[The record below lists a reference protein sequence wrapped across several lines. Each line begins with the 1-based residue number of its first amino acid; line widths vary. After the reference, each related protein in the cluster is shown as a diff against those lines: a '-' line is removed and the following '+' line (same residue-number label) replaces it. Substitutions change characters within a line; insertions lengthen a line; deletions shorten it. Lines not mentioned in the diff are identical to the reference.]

1 MRKFEALKTY
11 AELAWAGYRGFLKPD
26 KGKFNTTSA
35 QRDNFSKDFV
45 EIKSSKED
53 NLSGFQA
60 VLYKNI
66 KTGEYILSVRG
77 TQMTQMGDLLADIE
91 LAFNGTPHS
100 QIGDMVEFINELKK
114 ETKDKDG
121 NTVSPIIKQEDNITI
136 VGHSLGGTLAQI
148 ASKIYPGLFDNCYT
162 FNSPSGKNLYLY
174 SKEVLKDA
182 EGKYFWIVDVQTN
195 YKYYLDDA
203 IGEALYNYQKSP
215 MTTSATDIR
224 AKDFFNLIADLHEN
238 DRFGELIEVSGETHF
253 IAPMTKILYFYDFAI
268 SHGISEEFV
277 TNYLSSYYKNIVSSM
292 TGEGIAN
299 IAEKII
305 QDIDKTIGKAQGKS
319 DIIDICQIYDSDKTN
334 FTLELIPFNAPIN
347 QIFPDSNISIEK
359 LYALVNLNN
368 FIISD
373 IDLPAYK
380 ELEKYK
386 DEYSDNYVKDK
397 SKMLQKVLIS
407 KAVSGEYYKDYQSNI
422 ELKPLF
428 DEYGQ
433 ITDSPN
439 NQFIF
444 GTNKNDDIENIKSK
458 LNPDTHTKIYAL
470 AGDDNIKIVG
480 GSAYIEAGSGNDT
493 IDLRG
498 SKGENTVY
506 GGVNNDKEDKDYDD
520 GDDTIYGGEGKDT
533 IYGGSGKD
541 TIYTDNDDKEDL
553 LYGGDG
559 FDTYYAGDKDIIE
572 DTDGQGRVFFNDSI
586 LTGGTYDKEK
596 GVYLSEDGKTE
607 NKLLEDEKLI
617 VKKDGGTVTINGYKK
632 DFKDENGN
640 AYLSITLL
648 DSDEI
653 GISISDNQTN
663 EGDSGKKSLDFNIS
677 LQGSIEKGEF
687 LILGVGDKK
696 YLFGDPSE
704 EYIKKYNLNL
714 AQYERGNTYTYT
726 WEGNTIKQEDRKFD
740 VTPTIIQTSDKLKAK
755 ILKSG
760 IGKIIDDDR
769 DPNEDLPETYDPIVI
784 DFNKNSVTSTRLDS
798 TVYFDHDNNGFA
810 EATAWI
816 EKDDGLLALDKN
828 NNGKIDN
835 GNELFGNHT
844 ISNTAYGYTDKKATN
859 GYEALKAYDLNS
871 DNVIDEKDEIFNK
884 LKIWK
889 DKNSNGITDE
899 GELSPLADNNIKS
912 IDLNYKEIAIDENSN
927 TVKQSSKVT
936 LKDGSTLDA
945 NDVWMKVNL
954 NKTEEIIDQS
964 KLPPEVQ
971 ALPQV
976 IASGNL
982 SSLRVAAGKNEKL
995 ATIINLYLMLSPEDR
1010 KKHIDELIYEWAG
1023 VSDMHPNSRTTS
1035 IDSRIVNVY
1044 EKLTGKPFTWHGSS
1058 NDANIRISANI
1069 IKERFDT
1076 FKRYVYATIELQT
1089 AYTDMDLNL
1098 DLMSLGEDGKLSYK
1112 FDALNSKLMQLYKD
1126 EKYNEIVN
1134 LIEIVREASTYKP
1147 IFQKNLKENLSNFC
1161 VNDDKLLSLC
1171 FNTYI
1176 SGTDGNDVISG
1187 NSEDNFIVG
1196 GKGNDTLNGGAGD
1209 DTYVFA
1215 KGDGND
1221 TIYDTAGDDKIQ
1233 FREGITPN
1241 DVSLKR
1247 ELNKLIISIKSNDD
1261 SITIQN
1267 FFSVNPEIGNNTVR
1281 TITFADGTVYD
1292 FNKILELTPLSSTDK
1307 DDKLYLTDGNDT
1319 FDAGLGND
1327 EIWSGNGDDII
1338 SGNEGNDVLYG
1349 NNGNDTINGNDGN
1362 DELHGDDGND
1372 QLFGGDGNDTLCG
1385 ENGNDTLIGG
1395 MGSDNLQGGDGNDTL
1410 NGGLG
1415 NDTLYGGNGND
1426 TYIFNKGD
1434 GADTITDYGGNNI
1447 LKLGTGLDKKDL
1459 IVSHNSNGYILLSF
1473 KDNASD
1479 SITLTSPNIQVVEF
1493 ANGDKINIDEIKKL
1507 SLIGD
1512 DTDNM
1517 IYGYNGE
1524 NNILVGNK
1532 GNDTLTGS
1540 YGNDTYIFNRGDGAD
1555 TIIDYGGNN
1564 ILKLGAG
1571 LDKKDLIVSHNSN
1584 GHILLSFKNNAS
1596 DSITLTSPN
1605 IQVVEFANG
1614 DKMGIDEIKKLSLI
1628 GDDTDNTIYGY
1639 NGENNILVG
1648 NKGNDTLTGSY
1659 GNDTYIFN
1667 KGDGNDIIADTGGI
1681 NTLQF
1686 GEGISRS
1693 DLEFNAINFGSD
1705 LKISFKST
1713 PHDSVIINRISIKN
1727 IKFANGEILK
1737 LSDIDNIKIMGTEG
1751 NDVIRAGINTP
1762 HIIEGGNGNDNIK
1775 GNNYTKSINGGKGN
1789 DWLNGGEGN
1798 DTYIFNEGD
1807 GNDVIYDISGVDILK
1822 FGDNIRKEDLKF
1834 KRDPNKLVISVKE
1847 DSGMLWDSITLENFY
1862 SINSGMTYNN
1872 TVRTISFADGSVY
1885 NLDDMLKSAL
1895 PSPTDRAD
1903 ILYLSDGD
1911 DTFDAGLGND
1921 IIWGGDGDDVI
1932 YGNEGN
1938 DTIYGDNGND
1948 TLIGGKGDD
1957 KLEGRR
1963 GDDTYIF
1970 NKGDGNDVIYDIEG
1984 SNTIKFNDFSADDI
1998 NIKRIF
2004 NDVVI
2009 NSKISNDTVTL
2020 QRFYNNNGESTIN
2033 TIKFKDGTSWDYQT
2047 ILNNSSI
2054 KATEEDDKF
2063 FLDDQ
2068 DNEFNALGGDDKI
2081 YGNWKSNIIDGGEGN
2096 DILIGGQGN
2105 DTLIGGSGNDELYG
2119 GEDNDILIGGT
2130 GNDML
2135 IGGAGHDTYIFNKG
2149 DGNDTVEDYT
2159 GNNTIK
2165 FNDFTLNDIDI
2176 KKVFDDIVISSKIS
2190 NDTITIKNKLFRHAI
2205 ENIVFKDGSVLSHQ
2219 DILNRSSIKA
2229 TEGSDKFYLS
2239 DKDDEF
2245 DALGGDDEIYGQ
2257 DGNDVINGN
2266 KGNDKL
2272 YGGKGNDT
2280 LNGGS
2285 GYDLLDGG
2293 EGNDI
2298 LIGGKNDDTL
2308 DGGYGDD
2315 TYIFNKGDGNDTVTD
2330 NGGADTVKFGEGIS
2344 KEDLIVKRVARMN
2357 NSTKRKEY
2365 SDIAIFF
2372 KNSPNDSITMQNV
2385 IDSNKNKDNNIIENF
2400 EFANGDRLNFE
2411 DIKKLSLIGTDSSE
2425 NIVGYVH
2432 THNIIK
2438 GEGGDDKLYG
2448 QGWNDTMYGGD
2459 GNDLIEGGSG
2469 NDTLIGGKGDD
2480 TLNGDMGDD
2489 IYIYNKGDGADTI
2502 IDRDGKDKIK
2512 FGEGIR
2518 KEDLSATIQG
2528 DGYIKDFVIFFK
2540 DSPNDSIILK
2550 NIVNGNRIDAT
2561 ILKTL
2566 EFANGDKIDIRG
2578 IEKLFI
2584 IGTDRDE
2591 TIRGLEDLNSILVG
2605 KDGNDELYGQKGNDT
2620 LIGGTGNDTLNGGYG
2635 DDTYIFNKGDGA
2647 DTIIDT
2653 GGSDT
2658 IKFGE
2663 GISKKDLSVKITSGA
2678 YSDIQNLTISVK
2690 GSNDRIDLIDIFRNR
2705 DNITD
2710 RLIEKFEF
2718 SNGEILNFEDMKKL
2732 SLIGTDENDEIDG
2745 FYGAD
2750 KNLIEG
2756 GKGDDTLNGGYMADN
2771 VFVFNKGDGND
2782 IIEPNGENNTIKFGE
2797 SISKNDVTIKRAN
2810 KDEYGREDLIISF
2823 KNNTSD
2829 SITIKKVIS
2838 NDKLNKERTINF
2850 LEFSNGEIANL
2861 DEIRRMSLIGSN
2873 GDDTISG
2880 YIGSNN
2886 IIEGGAG
2893 NDTLEGKEA
2902 DDTLIGGDGDD
2913 KLYGNTG
2920 KDTLIGGKGDDLL
2933 EGGMGDDVYIYNKG
2947 DGNDTILNKYDWMPN
2962 TTNND
2967 TLRFGEGISKDDL
2980 IVTRVPINK
2989 EYEEFG
2995 DFVISFKKSDGSIT
3009 LKDMLR
3015 LDWANENNIIQTFEF
3030 ANGDKLSFI
3039 DIRQLSLSGTDGND
3053 TISGYPDMSNILEGG
3068 KGDDILIGA
3077 DYYDNYG
3084 QKDSPYKNTFVF
3096 SKGDGKDIIKMLKNK
3111 DLIKFKDW
3119 DKKDIR
3125 FDLNLINSTL
3135 LISNA
3140 SSNDTVLI
3148 EGYNAIAG
3156 YDYEKNR
3163 RLVTNL
3169 NIEFKDGITLNNDFI
3184 LKNAKLKGDAN
3195 TMIGGKEDNVFT
3207 YDGGAKT
3214 IMDLGGYDKVIYKN
3228 PVKRV
3233 RYDYGENGSDDL
3245 KLIITPAD
3253 PNAKNDILEVKGF
3266 FSNRDNVIEEFR
3278 IGKYL
3283 NIKAAD
3289 IYRAFGMDYE
3299 ANNAK
3304 AASLASTTETFSLAA
3319 KPTALAMDANLVMNN
3334 KAQISP
3340 LSKSSDD
3347 SSNSKSGWDMVLG
3360 GGDKNELKAIVS
3372 KYCDD
3377 SNLSGS
3383 DLNLALNANSTADLS
3398 SASAGITKGEALK
3411 DNAFLSQN
3419 TVNKIIEQLN
3429 IYADNSEALEFN
3441 QKDIRKDDMQV
3452 YMS

>member
-11 AELAWAGYRGFLKPD
+11 AELAWAGYKGFIKL
-26 KGKFNTTSA
+26 GKSGRFDTTSA

-45 EIKSSKED
+45 EIKSSEED

-77 TQMTQMGDLLADIE
+77 TEINQGFGQAIKDLLADIE

-100 QIGDMVEFINELKK
+100 QIGDMVKFINELKK
-114 ETKDKDG
+114 GTKGNDG
-121 NTVSPIIKQEDNITI
+121 KTAVQINNFDNITI

-215 MTTSATDIR
+215 MTTSVTDIR

-292 TGEGIAN
+292 TGKGIAN

-305 QDIDKTIGKAQGKS
+305 QDIDKTIGKARGKS

-506 GGVNNDKEDKDYDD
+506 GGVNNDKEDKNYDD

-596 GVYLSEDGKTE
+596 GVYLSEDRKTE
-607 NKLLEDEKLI
+607 YKLLEDEKLI
-617 VKKDGGTVTINGYKK
+617 IKKGGGTVTINGYKK

-648 DSDEI
+648 DADEI

-687 LILGVGDKK
+687 LILGIGDKK

-714 AQYERGNTYTYT
+714 SQYERGNTYTYT
-726 WEGNTIKQEDRKFD
+726 WEGNTDKQEDREFD
-740 VTPTIIQTSDKLKAK
+740 VTPRIIQTSDKLKAK

-760 IGKIIDDDR
+760 TGKIIDDDE
-769 DPNEDLPETYDPIVI
+769 DDSPNDTFPDMTPASTKTSPIVI
-784 DFNKNSVTSTRLDS
+784 DLNGDGVKTISRKNGKT
-798 TVYFDHDNNGFA
+798 YFDLDNNKFA
-810 EATAWI
+810 ENTSWI
-816 EKDDGLLALDKN
+816 DKN
-828 NNGKIDN
+828 DGILVNKTLIANSITNGS
-835 GNELFGNHT
+835 ELFGNHT
-844 ISNTAYGYTDKKATN
+844 LLRDGGLANN
-859 GYEALKAYDLNS
+859 GFEALKEFDENKDGVINELDLWGYESLAIWQDANQNAKLD
-871 DNVIDEKDEIFNK
+871 DNELKSLKELGIKEIN
-884 LKIWK
+884 LNYT
-889 DKNSNGITDE
+889 NSNF
-899 GELSPLADNNIKS
+899 
-912 IDLNYKEIAIDENSN
+912 IDENGNEHRQTSN
-927 TVKQSSKVT
+927 ITFTNGNTTTISDVWLDTFTADTRYVGEKIVLSAEIEALPQIYAFGEVLNLHQAMAKDKVLQTMVQNYIASDKAKQNEMINDIIYRWASSDQINPNARDPKKIYSHVMDARQLVALEHLTGKGYLGIWCWGEHDPNPHGQAAPLLIDEFNKFVKYVQAQISAQSEFKDLFAGILPLQWEKNQTGDLSMAFKT
-936 LKDGSTLDA
+936 LKDRIADLLPNVDYADISADNIIRARELINTAKNLGTYNTKYQSVFETIEAGWLSEIENLKFVINSVEGTA
-945 NDVWMKVNL
+945 GND
-954 NKTEEIIDQS
+954 
-964 KLPPEVQ
+964 
-971 ALPQV
+971 
-976 IASGNL
+976 NL
-982 SSLRVAAGKNEKL
+982 SGDNK
-995 ATIINLYLMLSPEDR
+995 D
-1010 KKHIDELIYEWAG
+1010 
-1023 VSDMHPNSRTTS
+1023 
-1035 IDSRIVNVY
+1035 
-1044 EKLTGKPFTWHGSS
+1044 
-1058 NDANIRISANI
+1058 NI
-1069 IKERFDT
+1069 IIGSRGD
-1076 FKRYVYATIELQT
+1076 
-1089 AYTDMDLNL
+1089 
-1098 DLMSLGEDGKLSYK
+1098 
-1112 FDALNSKLMQLYKD
+1112 
-1126 EKYNEIVN
+1126 
-1134 LIEIVREASTYKP
+1134 
-1147 IFQKNLKENLSNFC
+1147 
-1161 VNDDKLLSLC
+1161 
-1171 FNTYI
+1171 
-1176 SGTDGNDVISG
+1176 
-1187 NSEDNFIVG
+1187 
-1196 GKGNDTLNGGAGD
+1196 DTLFGGAGNDMYYFDILFGKDRVYDSAGVDGIVFSKNIKPENIELTRNKTSIYIARLD
-1209 DTYVFA
+1209 DNKA
-1215 KGDGND
+1215 KTSDVIQIDNFFEYNGDIGNGAIEKIIFQNGTQWDINKIIEILAPQPTQGND
-1221 TIYDTAGDDKIQ
+1221 NLYGDMKD
-1233 FREGITPN
+1233 N
-1241 DVSLKR
+1241 
-1247 ELNKLIISIKSNDD
+1247 IIS
-1261 SITIQN
+1261 
-1267 FFSVNPEIGNNTVR
+1267 
-1281 TITFADGTVYD
+1281 
-1292 FNKILELTPLSSTDK
+1292 
-1307 DDKLYLTDGNDT
+1307 
-1319 FDAGLGND
+1319 GLG
-1327 EIWSGNGDDII
+1327 GDDII
-1338 SGNEGNDVLYG
+1338 YG
-1349 NNGNDTINGNDGN
+1349 GNGNDTINGNDGN

-1372 QLFGGDGNDTLCG
+1372 QLFGGDGNDTLYG

-1415 NDTLYGGNGND
+1415 NDTLNGGYGDD
-1426 TYIFNKGD
+1426 TYIYNKGD
-1434 GADTITDYGGNNI
+1434 GADIIT
-1447 LKLGTGLDKKDL
+1447 
-1459 IVSHNSNGYILLSF
+1459 
-1473 KDNASD
+1473 
-1479 SITLTSPNIQVVEF
+1479 
-1493 ANGDKINIDEIKKL
+1493 
-1507 SLIGD
+1507 
-1512 DTDNM
+1512 
-1517 IYGYNGE
+1517 
-1524 NNILVGNK
+1524 
-1532 GNDTLTGS
+1532 
-1540 YGNDTYIFNRGDGAD
+1540 
-1555 TIIDYGGNN
+1555 DYGGNN

-1584 GHILLSFKNNAS
+1584 GHILLSFKDNAS

-1614 DKMGIDEIKKLSLI
+1614 DKMNIDDIKKLSLI

-1639 NGENNILVG
+1639 YNENNTLIG
-1648 NKGNDTLTGSY
+1648 NGGNDVLYGSGNNDTLIGGVGSDTLNGGY
-1659 GNDTYIFN
+1659 GDDTYIFN
-1667 KGDGNDIIADTGGI
+1667 KGDGIDTIADYSGI
-1681 NTLQF
+1681 DTIQF

-1693 DLEFNAINFGSD
+1693 DLEFNVINSGSA
-1705 LKISFKST
+1705 LKISFKNNSN
-1713 PHDSVIINRISIKN
+1713 DSIVINQANVEN
-1727 IKFANGEILK
+1727 IKFASGEILK
-1737 LSDIDNIKIMGTEG
+1737 LSDIFDSIKIIGTEG
-1751 NDVIRAGINTP
+1751 NDLIRAGINTP
-1762 HIIEGGNGNDNIK
+1762 HIIEGGNGDDDIRA
-1775 GNNYTKSINGGKGN
+1775 NNYTKSINGGKGN
-1789 DWLNGGEGN
+1789 DWLYGGNGN

-1807 GNDVIYDISGVDILK
+1807 GSDVIYDISGIDIIK

-1834 KRDPNKLVISVKE
+1834 KRGPNQLIISVKK
-1847 DSGMLWDSITLENFY
+1847 DSGMLCGSITLTNFY
-1862 SINSGMTYNN
+1862 SISSGITRNS
-1872 TVRTISFADGSVY
+1872 TVRTVSFADGSVY

-1895 PSPTDRAD
+1895 PSPTDGDD

-1911 DTFDAGLGND
+1911 DAFDAGLGND
-1921 IIWGGDGDDVI
+1921 SIYGEDGNDII

-1938 DTIYGDNGND
+1938 DILHGDNGND
-1948 TLIGGKGDD
+1948 TLIGGKGNDR
-1957 KLEGRR
+1957 LEGGY
-1963 GDDTYIF
+1963 GDDIYIF
-1970 NKGDGNDVIYDIEG
+1970 NKSDGNDIIYDIKG
-1984 SNTIKFNDFSADDI
+1984 SNTIEFNDFGEGDI

-2004 NDVVI
+2004 NDI
-2009 NSKISNDTVTL
+2009 IISSKISNDTVTL

-2033 TIKFKDGTSWDYQT
+2033 TIKFKDGTIWDYQT
-2047 ILNNSSI
+2047 ILNNFSI
-2054 KATEEDDKF
+2054 KATEGDDKF
-2063 FLDDQ
+2063 SLDDQ
-2068 DNEFNALGGDDKI
+2068 NNEFSALGGDDEI
-2081 YGNWKSNIIDGGEGN
+2081 YGNWRNNIIDGGEGN
-2096 DILIGGQGN
+2096 DMLRGDQGD
-2105 DTLIGGSGNDELYG
+2105 DTLIGGGGDDKLYG
-2119 GEDNDILIGGT
+2119 DEDNDILIGGT
-2130 GNDML
+2130 GNDIL
-2135 IGGAGHDTYIFNKG
+2135 IGGAGNDTYIFNRG
-2149 DGNDTVEDYT
+2149 DGSDTVEDYS

-2165 FNDFTLNDIDI
+2165 LNDFNLSDVDI
-2176 KKVFDDIVISSKIS
+2176 KRVFDSIVISSKIS
-2190 NDTITIKNKLFRHAI
+2190 NDTITIKDMSDKDRATMHAI
-2205 ENIVFKDGSVLSHQ
+2205 RNIVFKDGSVLSYQ
-2219 DILNRSSIKA
+2219 DILSRSSIKA
-2229 TEGSDKFYLS
+2229 TEGNDKFYLS
-2239 DKDDEF
+2239 DKDDKF

-2257 DGNDVINGN
+2257 DGNDVINGD

-2272 YGGKGNDT
+2272 YGGRGNDT

-2411 DIKKLSLIGTDSSE
+2411 DIKKLSLIGTDNNE

-2432 THNIIK
+2432 THNIK
-2438 GEGGDDKLYG
+2438 
-2448 QGWNDTMYGGD
+2448 GWNDTMYGGD

-2502 IDRDGKDKIK
+2502 IDRDGQDKIK
-2512 FGEGIR
+2512 FGEGIK

-2635 DDTYIFNKGDGA
+2635 DDTYIFNKGDGVDIIM
-2647 DTIIDT
+2647 DTD
-2653 GGSDT
+2653 GSDT

-2663 GISKKDLSVKITSGA
+2663 GISKKDLSVKITSGT
-2678 YSDIQNLTISVK
+2678 YSDTRNLTISIK
-2690 GSNDRIDLIDIFRNR
+2690 GSNDRIELSDIFRNK
-2705 DNITD
+2705 DNIAD

-2797 SISKNDVTIKRAN
+2797 SILKNDVTIKRAN

-2880 YIGSNN
+2880 YTGSNN

-2920 KDTLIGGKGDDLL
+2920 SDTLIGGEGDDLL

-3030 ANGDKLSFI
+3030 ANGDKLSFN
-3039 DIRQLSLSGTDGND
+3039 DIKQLSLSGTDSSD

-3084 QKDSPYKNTFVF
+3084 QEDSPYKNTFVF

-3119 DKKDIR
+3119 DKKDVR

-3156 YDYEKNR
+3156 YDYKENR

-3169 NIEFKDGITLNNDFI
+3169 NIQFKDGITLNNDFI

-3289 IYRAFGMDYE
+3289 IYRAFGMDYQ
-3299 ANNAK
+3299 ANSAK
-3304 AASLASTTETFSLAA
+3304 VASLANAADAFLPAA
-3319 KPTALAMDANLVMNN
+3319 KPAALAMDTNLAMNN

-3340 LSKSSDD
+3340 LSKSSGD

-3360 GGDKNELKAIVS
+3360 GDKDELKAIVS
-3372 KYCDD
+3372 KFYNDA
-3377 SNLSGS
+3377 
-3383 DLNLALNANSTADLS
+3383 DLNTSEFNSTLS
-3398 SASAGITKGEALK
+3398 PSDVANLNTISSISQEDALK
-3411 DNAFLSQN
+3411 DNAFLSQD

-3441 QKDIRKDDMQV
+3441 QRDIRKDDMQV